1 MATEQKLCVCVCVC
15 VEIYGMARIKVNKS
29 MGPQIWGPMAPTIG
43 LGKSAEFDLMTEL
56 TCYSAKIWLFC
67 YNATLG

>member
-1 MATEQKLCVCVCVC
+1 
-15 VEIYGMARIKVNKS
+15 
-29 MGPQIWGPMAPTIG
+29 MAPTIG